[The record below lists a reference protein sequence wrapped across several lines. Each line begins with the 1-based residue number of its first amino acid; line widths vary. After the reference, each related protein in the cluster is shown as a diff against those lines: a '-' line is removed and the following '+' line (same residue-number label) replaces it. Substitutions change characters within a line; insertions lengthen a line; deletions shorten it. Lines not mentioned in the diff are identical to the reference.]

1 MQEDLKEKLIKVF
14 SKYPEIKKV
23 VLFGSRARGDNKIN
37 SDVDLC
43 IFGQISHSV
52 LAKIDMYIYELDIP
66 LSFDILCFD
75 ELSKKALIEN
85 ILSEGVELYSE

>member
-52 LAKIDMYIYELDIP
+52 LAKIDMDIYELDTP